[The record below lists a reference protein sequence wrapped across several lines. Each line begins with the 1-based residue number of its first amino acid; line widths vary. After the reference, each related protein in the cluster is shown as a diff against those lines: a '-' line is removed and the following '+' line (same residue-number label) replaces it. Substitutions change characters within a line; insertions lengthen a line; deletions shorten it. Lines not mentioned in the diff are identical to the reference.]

1 MRSMLNPL
9 SDLSANIE
17 RLVEVATAMADRG
30 QQNEQVLKEMIE
42 TVKDMHQVMCGIQ
55 EGVRRLEAAFREQQE
70 QAAGPAE

>member
-1 MRSMLNPL
+1 MLNPL

-30 QQNEQVLKEMIE
+30 QQNEQLLQEMIE

-55 EGVRRLEAAFREQQE
+55 EGVRRLEVAFREQQE